1 MGRCQN
7 DAELQTALA
16 SRVDWNRKEGKG
28 MNKAQT
34 KLFIERLCREY
45 DLEETDFVVI
55 DWQIFISWKAAEK
68 MFEKMCG
75 IKKEG

>member
-1 MGRCQN
+1 
-7 DAELQTALA
+7 
-16 SRVDWNRKEGKG
+16 